1 MVESQT
7 GLIRDLLQIN
17 SKISD
22 FVLRKFILF
31 PLKIILIILKI
42 IYLKYI
48 EY

>member
-17 SKISD
+17 SKNSYFI
-22 FVLRKFILF
+22 LRKFILF